1 MKEYSRQ
8 PRKQRLANYN
18 RSMQGRMR
26 AMSAHLSDE
35 LLKEYSTVRAV
46 VVRKGDTVKVVRGS
60 IKGHVAKVIEV
71 FPKWGMITLEGEEGT
86 ILKADGKRVA
96 RMFRPSKVIIT
107 KLDLSD
113 PWRREKLQKAKEGAK
128 AEKKERKR
136 KPKKEKKEAPKE
148 EASEEKKVEKPAPPE
163 VKKEEKAAAK
173 EEKKEGKEHAAPTP
187 EHKPAEKK
195 DETPAP
201 KEEKKEHAA
210 HAAPKPEHKPAD
222 KKEGAK

>member
-1 MKEYSRQ
+1 MKHYSTQ
-8 PRKQRLANYN
+8 PRKQRLFGYN
-18 RSMQGRMR
+18 RNAHDRSR

-60 IKGHVAKVIEV
+60 IKGHVARVIDV
-71 FPKWGMITLEGEEGT
+71 YPKWGLITLEGEEGT

-136 KPKKEKKEAPKE
+136 KPKKEKKEAPKA
-148 EASEEKKVEKPAPPE
+148 EAAEEKKAEKPAPPE
-163 VKKEEKAAAK
+163 AKNDEKAAAK
-173 EEKKEGKEHAAPTP
+173 EERKAEKPAPKEEKIEAKKEHTAHASPKP

-195 DETPAP
+195 
-201 KEEKKEHAA
+201 
-210 HAAPKPEHKPAD
+210 
-222 KKEGAK
+222 EGAK